1 MRFKFCGNI
10 DSPEWLIS
18 EVIFLTKISAIRLR
32 MLCNNVANF
41 IINNGKNYKEIQKA
55 LDDMNFSESEGKTIF
70 SLLDFII
77 RSSIKFDVAEN
88 ILSNELQQLGLP
100 QENADAITKIFKN
113 QKENLRNKLKEDVFS
128 FSRIK
133 NVNYKISYVLANDIM
148 DFKSNCLFESLKDD
162 ENKDLKSV
170 MNSDNLLLNNVECK
184 VNFNIEDNTG
194 FNTTTGFNFTSNK
207 DVLGKLINDLSKA
220 AEMIKK
226 FQES

>member
-1 MRFKFCGNI
+1 MKFKFCGNV

-18 EVIFLTKISAIRLR
+18 EITFLTKISAIRLR

-41 IINNGKNYKEIQKA
+41 IINNGKNYKEIQKS
-55 LDDMNFSESEGKTIF
+55 LDDMNFNETEGKIIF

-113 QKENLRNKLKEDVFS
+113 QKENLRNKLKEDVFA
-128 FSRIK
+128 FSQIK
-133 NVNYKISYVLANDIM
+133 NVNYKISYILANNIIDY
-148 DFKSNCLFESLKDD
+148 KNNSLVESLNKDD
-162 ENKDLKSV
+162 KDSKSLI
-170 MNSDNLLLNNVECK
+170 NSENLLLNNVECK
-184 VNFNIEDNTG
+184 VNLNIEDPKS
-194 FNTTTGFNFTSNK
+194 FNGFNFTTNK

-226 FQES
+226 FQEA